1 MVTLKQM
8 IRQFKVKE
16 YQSFDLFYEQTK
28 QKVFFAVINIIKDES
43 LVDDIMQ
50 ETYLKFLKNIDKVK
64 SDGNVS
70 AYLQRIARNLA
81 IDLYNERKK
90 EVYGDDIFET
100 IPAEEETHQEEIF
113 EILEMLEPDEKE
125 VVTLHIINDLKFR
138 EIAEMMDKPLGTVLW
153 LYQKSLKKLKEK
165 VGDYI

>member
-8 IRQFKVKE
+8 IRQFKQKD
-16 YQSFDLFYEQTK
+16 YQSFDIFYHQTK

-50 ETYLKFLKNIDKVK
+50 EAYLKFLKNIDKVK

-90 EVYGDDIFET
+90 EVYGDEIFET
-100 IPAEEETHQEEIF
+100 IPAEEEIHQEEIF

>member
-8 IRQFKVKE
+8 IRQFKQKD
-16 YQSFDLFYEQTK
+16 YQSFDIFYNQTK

-43 LVDDIMQ
+43 LVDDVMQ

-81 IDLYNERKK
+81 IDLYNQRKK
-90 EVYGDDIFET
+90 EVYGNEIFET
-100 IPAEEETHQEEIF
+100 IPAEEEKHQEDIF
-113 EILEMLEPDEKE
+113 EILDMLESDEKE
-125 VVTLHIINDLKFR
+125 VVSLHIINDLKFR
-138 EIAEMMDKPLGTVLW
+138 EIADMMDKPLGTVLW
-153 LYQKSLKKLKEK
+153 LYQKALKKLKEK

>member
-100 IPAEEETHQEEIF
+100 IPAEEEIHQEEIF
-113 EILEMLEPDEKE
+113 VILDTLEPDEKE